1 VAPVLRGYQE
11 QMVADIRA
19 RYRAGDHRVL
29 AVAPT
34 GSGKTVVF
42 SYIAA
47 HAVRREQRV
56 LILVHRTEL
65 LDQVSRSLHDFGTP
79 HGVIAAGYN
88 PRSQE
93 AVQVASVFSLVGRLR
108 RGLPLESTLIVVD
121 EAHHA
126 VSSTTWGRVLTHFP
140 AARVLGVTATPVRL
154 SGEGLGE
161 CFDSMV
167 VGPSVTG
174 LIAEGALA
182 PFRVFCPPTIDTGG
196 MHTRM
201 GDFVRTELT
210 ARSDTPTVTG
220 DAVQHYQ
227 RLAPG
232 RAAVVFCVNIKH
244 AEHVAEQFTAAG
256 VSAHSVDGT
265 MDRGLRR
272 EIVTAF
278 TRGQL
283 QVLTSCD
290 LVSEGFDCPRIEVG
304 ISLRPTASVGLWL
317 QQLGRCLRPFP
328 GKTEALLF
336 DHAGNVA
343 RHGLPDDDWE
353 WSLEGRAMR
362 RRDSDG
368 AVSVRIC
375 PKCFAA
381 NKSGRPVCAEC
392 GAPFPAKPRQ
402 LEQQDGELVELDRQR
417 RKKIQRQEVWQAKSY
432 EGLVALGASRRYRFP
447 EIWARRILEW
457 RENKYAAANG

>member
-1 VAPVLRGYQE
+1 
-11 QMVADIRA
+11 MVADIRA

-42 SYIAA
+42 SYITQ
-47 HAVRREQRV
+47 HATLRGQRT

-65 LDQVSRSLHDFGTP
+65 LDQVSRSLTEFGTP
-79 HGVIAAGYN
+79 HGIIAAGYA
-88 PRSQE
+88 PAYDRP
-93 AVQVASVFSLVGRLR
+93 VQVASVFSLVRRLEQAQR
-108 RGLPLESTLIVVD
+108 PTLIIVD

-126 VSSTTWGRVLTHFP
+126 VTSTTWGRILAEYS
-140 AARVLGVTATPVRL
+140 AAKVLGVTATPVRL

-167 VGPSVTG
+167 MGPTVTDLVG
-174 LIAEGALA
+174 EGALA
-182 PFRVFCPPTIDTGG
+182 PFRVFCPPTIDTTG

-201 GDFVRTELT
+201 GDFVKTELA
-210 ARSDTPTVTG
+210 ARSDTATVIG
-220 DAVQHYQ
+220 DAVQHYLK
-227 RLAPG
+227 LAAG
-232 RAAVVFCVNIKH
+232 RAAVVFCVSIKH
-244 AEHVAEQFTAAG
+244 AAHVADQFNAAG
-256 VSAHSVDGT
+256 ISAHSVDGT

-272 EIVTAF
+272 EIVQAF

-304 ISLRPTASVGLWL
+304 ISLRPTASTGLWL
-317 QQLGRCLRPFP
+317 QQMGRCLRPFP

-353 WSLEGRAMR
+353 WSLEGRAMHR
-362 RRDSDG
+362 RESDG
-368 AVSVRIC
+368 AVAVRIC

-381 NKSGRPVCAEC
+381 NKSGQPLCAEC
-392 GAPFPAKPRQ
+392 GTPFPVKPRK
-402 LEQQDGELVELDRQR
+402 LEEQDGELVELDRAR
-417 RKKIQRQEVWQAKSY
+417 RKKIQRQEVWQAKTY
-432 EGLVALGASRRYRFP
+432 EELVALGVSRHYRFP
-447 EIWARRILEW
+447 EIWARRIIDW
-457 RENKYAAANG
+457 RQNKYAAV